1 LWVPLMVVEG
11 LGLRAAVRNF
21 RSGMDRTRHRRHH
34 LAAAAQVG
42 QREEVVAVWSARAHE
57 GRLRAVVEAAA
68 QMVWRRAEEAEEEG
82 RRRGQAELVRVLV
95 EVEPWQ
101 RACATRGVAW
111 AASCQSAE
119 AALAWS
125 LCSRLSTRVGCP

>member
-11 LGLRAAVRNF
+11 LGLRAAVRNS
-21 RSGMDRTRHRRHH
+21 RSGMDRTRHRRR
-34 LAAAAQVG
+34 LAVAAQVE
-42 QREEVVAVWSARAHE
+42 QREEVAAVWSARAHE

-68 QMVWRRAEEAEEEG
+68 RMVWRRMEEAEGAG

-95 EVEPWQ
+95 EVEPCW